1 MTLTAIIIW
10 LIIGLVVGG
19 LAHLLVPGRNR
30 VGIIRT
36 VLFGIVGALVG
47 GVVTAVGGVVTAAL
61 IGAGHLIITFLVSL
75 AVAALLIALDT
86 RRPYLRRGHS
96 RRRLYYRRRL
106 HR

>member
-1 MTLTAIIIW
+1 MTLTAIVIW

-36 VLFGIVGALVG
+36 VLFGIVGALAG
-47 GVVTAVGGVVTAAL
+47 GIVTAAL
-61 IGAGHLIITFLVSL
+61 IGAGHLIITFLVSVV
-75 AVAALLIALDT
+75 VAALLIALDT
-86 RRPYLRRGHS
+86 RRPYLRRGSS

>member
-1 MTLTAIIIW
+1 MTLTVIVIW

-36 VLFGIVGALVG
+36 VLFGIIGALVG
-47 GVVTAVGGVVTAAL
+47 GIVTAAL
-61 IGAGHLIITFLVSL
+61 IGAGHMIITFLVSL
-75 AVAALLIALDT
+75 VVAALLISLDT

-96 RRRLYYRRRL
+96 RRRLYSRRRL